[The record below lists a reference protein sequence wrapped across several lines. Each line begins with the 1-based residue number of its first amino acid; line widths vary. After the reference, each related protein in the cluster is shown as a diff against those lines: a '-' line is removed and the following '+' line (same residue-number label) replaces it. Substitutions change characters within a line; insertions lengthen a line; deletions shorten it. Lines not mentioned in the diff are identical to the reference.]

1 MKRSIFIVLI
11 AIIAASCTKEDCYE
25 GILSFCV
32 TQNDNTQV
40 SAQTKALS
48 ETELG
53 NFTTNITDISGGQTA
68 VNNTLYS
75 NIKGQKI
82 LLREGNYIA
91 KAHNCTAEEAE
102 TSNNNYGSI
111 RYYGEKDFTIKAGEL
126 THVEVQC
133 YVNNSKISVLLKE
146 NFLSVFDKSAT
157 TVTVSKDTAGKER
170 ALQFSNFTILSD
182 SDNFAVAMTD
192 ASATESR
199 YAFYPCNCNLYITI
213 STVKTEETEPQTI
226 VYKITEPITTTAAT
240 WHKIQIDADLSNA
253 PPTGINV
260 KINTDSEIINN
271 GFSID
276 GYHNGSLTEDE

>member
-11 AIIAASCTKEDCYE
+11 AIIAASCAKEDRYE

-40 SAQTKALS
+40 SAQTKAIS

-53 NFTTNITDISGGQTA
+53 NFTVNVTDKTGGQTT

-75 NIKGQKI
+75 NIKGQNI
-82 LLREGNYIA
+82 LLQEGNYIA

-102 TSNNNYGSI
+102 NSNNNYGRI
-111 RYYGEKDFTIKAGEL
+111 RYYGEKEFTIKAGEL

-133 YVNNSKISVLLKE
+133 SVNNSKISVLLKE
-146 NFLSVFDKSAT
+146 NFLSVFDKAAT
-157 TVTVSKDTAGKER
+157 TVTVSKDAAGEER
-170 ALQFSNFTILSD
+170 ALQFSNFTVLSS
-182 SDNFAVAMTD
+182 SDDFAVAMTD
-192 ASATESR
+192 AFATESR
-199 YAFYPCNCNLYITI
+199 YAFYPSNCNLYITI
-213 STVKTEETEPQTI
+213 SSVKIEDAESQTI
-226 VYKITEPITTTAAT
+226 VYTITEPIQTTAAT

-253 PPTGINV
+253 PPTGITV
-260 KINTDSEIINN
+260 KIDTASEIIDN

-276 GYHNGSLTEDE
+276 DYQNGSLTEDE